1 MDERDKKTELLV
13 GLFLFV
19 GILLLGILILQFGSI
34 RELFRGTYDLKVSF
48 VDASGIKEGSP
59 VMLGGARIGKVRS
72 RPVHDETFTRLIV
85 ALEIFAGVQI
95 PADAKFRVGTAG
107 LMGDAFV
114 DVKPSGQVTD
124 KFLGST
130 QKDVIKGEKGSD
142 IADLSKT
149 AGQIGDQV
157 KGLLEEDVRPAMA
170 EVKQAVEKVN
180 KGVLSNENVD
190 HVKKGLARLESSLQR
205 LDEKIVTD
213 ENAESVRTTLA
224 SLKDAGASLKKT
236 AATFDEQAGRLGPM
250 MDKVDGALTKVG
262 KTLDSLD
269 ESLQVA
275 KKGVESF
282 AGTMK
287 MMNTGDGA
295 FKAFMT
301 DAQLKND
308 LKEAIR
314 EFKEF
319 SRNVKETGI
328 FRYKDLEDS
337 GEGGQ
342 RSAPEGSSSQP
353 PRTLSPLKRPGGR

>member
-19 GILLLGILILQFGSI
+19 GLVLLGILILQFGSI

-59 VMLGGARIGKVRS
+59 VMLGGARIGSVRN

-85 ALEIFAGVQI
+85 DLEIFAGVQI

-114 DVKPSGQVTD
+114 DVKPSGQATGQ
-124 KFLGST
+124 FLGPT
-130 QKDVIKGEKGSD
+130 QEEIIKGEKGSD

-149 AGQIGDQV
+149 AGQIGEQV

-180 KGVLSNENVD
+180 KGLLSNENVD
-190 HVKKGLARLESSLQR
+190 NVKKGLERLESSLQR

-213 ENAESVRTTLA
+213 ENAANVKATLGD
-224 SLKDAGASLKKT
+224 LKETGASLKRT
-236 AATFDEQAGRLGPM
+236 AGTFEEQSARLGPM
-250 MDKVDGALTKVG
+250 MDKVGTALTKVE
-262 KTLDSLD
+262 KTLDGLD
-269 ESLQVA
+269 ESLQVV

-301 DAQLKND
+301 DTQLKND

-328 FRYKDLEDS
+328 LRYKDLDQS
-337 GEGGQ
+337 DQGGE
-342 RSAPEGSSSQP
+342 RPPSGSSSQP
-353 PRTLSPLKRPGGR
+353 SRSLSPLKRPGGR